1 MSRYIT
7 FTLSMPG
14 VASWNGRW
22 SGEGRRY
29 VIVRKLS
36 NSRRGNAKADE
47 LVAMRS
53 RSHHWSDGWCARV
66 DIREVDAKTAR
77 SLRRTSDGFCGY
89 DWMVE
94 NIYLYGQTEKPE
106 RPAATV
112 EAAVS
117 AP

>member
-29 VIVRKLS
+29 VIVKKFSASRK
-36 NSRRGNAKADE
+36 GDAKANE
-47 LVAMRS
+47 LLAMHS
-53 RSHHWSDGWCARV
+53 RSHHWDDGWCARV
-66 DIREVDAKTAR
+66 DIREVDAKTA
-77 SLRRTSDGFCGY
+77 SLLRRTSDGFCGY
-89 DWMVE
+89 DWMVA
-94 NIYLYGQTEKPE
+94 NICLYGQTEKPE
-106 RPAATV
+106 QPTATAQAA
-112 EAAVS
+112 S